1 MKLKRY
7 FRRIIL
13 ALVFLLLLLIAR
25 PLTFLV
31 YIYFID
37 KKPVKKEKIGYTND
51 ASNLNETKIK
61 AVVRVP
67 DGIDAAT
74 LQISQLIKEAKARG
88 LKISIAGAQHSMGGH
103 TIYPDGI
110 QLDMKGFHYMEFDSI
125 KNLLLVGSGALW
137 SEIIPYLDKRGKS
150 IAVMQSN
157 NSFSVGGSISV
168 NCHGWQPNSPPISST
183 IESFRIINAD
193 GEILNCS
200 KSENTELFSLAIG
213 GYGLF
218 GVILDVKLRV
228 VSNRMY
234 KINQHIINSSN
245 YIHKFQQFV
254 TSDTNVGMAY
264 GRININPEDFMN
276 EAIISTYL
284 IDTTIFHQP
293 LQSGNY
299 TTIKRTVFRGSANSA
314 YGKNLRWKSEEKVTR
329 LLNGKFISRNQLI
342 NEGVEVFQNTDTNYT
357 DILHEYFIPKDS
369 VFKFIESLKKIIP
382 SYNVDLLNITIRNV
396 KKDTLT
402 FLRYAKEEVFG
413 FVMLFNQPRN
423 SSGETEMR
431 LLTQK
436 LIDSVIA
443 LNGTYYLPYRLH
455 ATKEQMYK
463 AYPQAKQFFILKK
476 KYDPDEIFQ
485 NRFYETYK

>member
-1 MKLKRY
+1 M
-7 FRRIIL
+7 
-13 ALVFLLLLLIAR
+13 
-25 PLTFLV
+25 
-31 YIYFID
+31 
-37 KKPVKKEKIGYTND
+37 
-51 ASNLNETKIK
+51 
-61 AVVRVP
+61 
-67 DGIDAAT
+67 
-74 LQISQLIKEAKARG
+74 
-88 LKISIAGAQHSMGGH
+88 
-103 TIYPDGI
+103 
-110 QLDMKGFHYMEFDSI
+110 
-125 KNLLLVGSGALW
+125 
-137 SEIIPYLDKRGKS
+137 
-150 IAVMQSN
+150 
-157 NSFSVGGSISV
+157 GGSISV

-245 YIHKFQQFV
+245 YVQKFQQFV

-284 IDTTIFHQP
+284 IDTTISHQP

-342 NEGVEVFQNTDTNYT
+342 NEGVEVFKIRTPTIQIFYMN
-357 DILHEYFIPKDS
+357 IL
-369 VFKFIESLKKIIP
+369 SLKIQF
-382 SYNVDLLNITIRNV
+382 LN
-396 KKDTLT
+396 L
-402 FLRYAKEEVFG
+402 
-413 FVMLFNQPRN
+413 
-423 SSGETEMR
+423 S
-431 LLTQK
+431 
-436 LIDSVIA
+436 
-443 LNGTYYLPYRLH
+443 
-455 ATKEQMYK
+455 
-463 AYPQAKQFFILKK
+463 
-476 KYDPDEIFQ
+476 
-485 NRFYETYK
+485 NR